1 MNNKDNK
8 TEFQTLNREESKM
21 TKYNGWTNWD
31 TWATKLWLDND
42 SKWLKLVYL
51 DLGKNVYFN
60 EAITDDNKQ
69 KQGVLRVKGLISV
82 VASLFPK
89 DFGLMKEFEG
99 KELTRINFDEIVEA
113 YFEELESY
121 SSFDE
126 LRASTKSWGMTSV
139 TVEKNGSYTT
149 AKLSSARLFT
159 MVDSVVDFAEKFND
173 DENFDVMWTALHPS
187 RQVSYYNRKLTN

>member
-1 MNNKDNK
+1 
-8 TEFQTLNREESKM
+8 
-21 TKYNGWTNWD
+21 
-31 TWATKLWLDND
+31 
-42 SKWLKLVYL
+42 
-51 DLGKNVYFN
+51 
-60 EAITDDNKQ
+60 
-69 KQGVLRVKGLISV
+69 
-82 VASLFPK
+82 
-89 DFGLMKEFEG
+89 MKEFEG